1 MLLFSL
7 LANQERTHTLFL
19 AFNIGRE
26 AKKAAT
32 MTIRPAGVEAARL
45 CMFANWRFP
54 SEKQR
59 TVFVRVTTTWRKCQI
74 FRECIVRSTPFKPRK
89 NARVTAA

>member
-32 MTIRPAGVEAARL
+32 MTIRPAGVEAA
-45 CMFANWRFP
+45 MFTNWRFP

-59 TVFVRVTTTWRKCQI
+59 TVFVRVTTTWRKCPI

>member
-32 MTIRPAGVEAARL
+32 MTIRPAGVEAAMYVYEL
-45 CMFANWRFP
+45 AI
-54 SEKQR
+54 SE
-59 TVFVRVTTTWRKCQI
+59 RK
-74 FRECIVRSTPFKPRK
+74 
-89 NARVTAA
+89 AAHGFCPCNHNMAEMSNFS